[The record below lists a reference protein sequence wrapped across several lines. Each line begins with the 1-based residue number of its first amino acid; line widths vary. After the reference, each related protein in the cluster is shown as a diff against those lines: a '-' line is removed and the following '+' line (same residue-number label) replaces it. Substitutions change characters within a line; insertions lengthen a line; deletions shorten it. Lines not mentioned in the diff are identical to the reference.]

1 VLSLK
6 NSNFGKI
13 LKQSKVAL
21 LKTISGTRG
30 TIGGNPGENLTAQDI
45 VESTAAYAYWLK
57 KQKNNPLVVIG
68 RDARISGELVSQ
80 IVISTLQMMGVNV
93 IDLGLSTT
101 PTVEIAV
108 MMESAAGGIIVTASH
123 NPKQWNALKFVN
135 HRGEFISAAD
145 GQEIL
150 NLIETKEV
158 EYAGVDE
165 LGINQK
171 KLGYIQKHID
181 LIFEV
186 DYVQKN
192 IVREKHFRIVIDCI
206 NSTGAISMI
215 PLLEQLGCEVIAIND
230 SVNGKFAHNPEP
242 LPENLTELSAAV
254 VAHKAHLG
262 IAVDPDVDRL
272 ALVCEDGELFGEEYT
287 LVAVADYIL
296 MKNAGGNTVSNLSST
311 QALRVVTEKHGG
323 QYSASA
329 VGEVNVVQMM
339 KDTDAIIGGE
349 GNGGIIYPAL
359 HYGRDAM
366 VGIALFLSFL
376 AESGKS
382 VSALRSQYPN
392 YIIIKDK
399 IQLTSDINVPEL
411 LENLKEKYH
420 RYPQNTIDGL
430 KIFVDENWIHLRS
443 SNTEPIIRIYTESE
457 SQVTA
462 ENLAKKI
469 KLDISDIL
477 KGLD

>member
-1 VLSLK
+1 
-6 NSNFGKI
+6 
-13 LKQSKVAL
+13 VAL

-30 TIGGNPGENLTAQDI
+30 TIGGKPGENLTAQDI

-57 KQKNNPLVVIG
+57 KQNGNPKVVVG
-68 RDARISGELVSQ
+68 RDARISGELVGQ
-80 IVISTLQMMGVNV
+80 IVSSTLQMMGVSV

-101 PTVEIAV
+101 PTVEVAV
-108 MMESAAGGIIVTASH
+108 VLEGATGGIIITASH

-150 NLIETKEV
+150 NLIENKDV
-158 EYAGVDE
+158 EYATVDE
-165 LGINQK
+165 LGTNQK

-181 LIFEV
+181 LIFALE
-186 DYVQKN
+186 YVQTEA
-192 IVREKHFRIVIDCI
+192 VREKQFKVVIDCI
-206 NSTGAISMI
+206 NSTGAISMV
-215 PLLEQLGCEVIAIND
+215 PLLEQLGCDVISIND
-230 SVNGKFAHNPEP
+230 EVNGKFAHNPEP
-242 LPENLTELSAAV
+242 LAENLTELSAAV
-254 VAHKAHLG
+254 ISHKAHLG

-296 MKNAGGNTVSNLSST
+296 KKNGGGNTVSNLSST

-323 QYSASA
+323 NYNASA
-329 VGEVNVVQMM
+329 GGEVNVVQLM
-339 KDTDAIIGGE
+339 KETNAIIGGE

-366 VGIALFLSFL
+366 VGIALFLTYL
-376 AESGKS
+376 AESGKK
-382 VSALRSQYPN
+382 VSALRSLYPN

-399 IQLTSDINVPEL
+399 IQLTADINVAQL

-420 RYPQNTIDGL
+420 RYPQNTVDGL

-469 KLDISDIL
+469 KQDISEIL
-477 KGLD
+477 KGIE